1 MNELSGGFKLVV
13 VWLVLG
19 VAVFLGVQAF
29 EAQQQRSR
37 FTANAGVIEL
47 RRAPDGHF
55 HWPGRVNGVA
65 VDFMIDTGAT
75 STALPL
81 ALAERAGVVGEG
93 RMSSDTAGGLVE
105 GRIARVDVV
114 LDGGVRVERLRV
126 VVLPQLSVPLL
137 GMDLLSKMRFSQH
150 GGTLRIEAP
159 PTGGAS

>member
-1 MNELSGGFKLVV
+1 MNELSGSFKLVV

-37 FTANAGVIEL
+37 FTANAGVVEL
-47 RRAPDGHF
+47 QRAPDGHF

-65 VDFMIDTGAT
+65 ADFIIDTGAT
-75 STALPL
+75 STALPQ
-81 ALAERAGVVGEG
+81 ALAERAGVIGEG
-93 RMSSDTAGGLVE
+93 RMTSDTAGGAVE
-105 GRIARVDVV
+105 GRIARADVV

-150 GGTLRIEAP
+150 GGTLRIEP
-159 PTGGAS
+159 PQTGGAS